1 MATFRPIVVAGP
13 SGSGKSTLL
22 KRLMAEFSG
31 CFAFSVSHTTRQPR
45 SGEVD
50 GREYHFVSR
59 ENMLAAIERG
69 EFIESAEFSGNL
81 YGTSIR
87 AVQDAVATGRICILE
102 IDMQGVK
109 QVKQTTLNPLYVF
122 VKPPSFQILEERLRH
137 RGSEDEESIQRRL
150 GFAKEELAYASMD
163 GVFDRV
169 VVNDDLENAYGTYRN
184 IFLPFVQ
191 QLQQGKATNCSSNGN
206 GDTN

>member
-1 MATFRPIVVAGP
+1 MIVMVSLSFGPLSRKQLAVHMFNILLIALFQRPVQMATFRPIVVAGP

-87 AVQDAVATGRICILE
+87 AVRDAVATGRICILE

-109 QVKQTTLNPLYVF
+109 QVKQTTLNPL
-122 VKPPSFQILEERLRH
+122 
-137 RGSEDEESIQRRL
+137 
-150 GFAKEELAYASMD
+150 
-163 GVFDRV
+163 
-169 VVNDDLENAYGTYRN
+169 
-184 IFLPFVQ
+184 
-191 QLQQGKATNCSSNGN
+191 
-206 GDTN
+206 